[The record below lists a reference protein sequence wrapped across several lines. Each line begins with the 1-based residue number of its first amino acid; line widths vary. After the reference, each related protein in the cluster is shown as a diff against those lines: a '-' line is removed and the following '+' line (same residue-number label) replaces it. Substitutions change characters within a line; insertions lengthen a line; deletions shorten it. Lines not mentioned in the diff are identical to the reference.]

1 MDGGHETKNIPLAKQ
16 DINESHAM
24 PSQYEHKPNMGF
36 DEAIRRIEQS
46 ITSLKDE
53 MLVMQKTVT
62 NIANNVDTFKND
74 ILLELKKT
82 AREHYGHSNDL
93 NLNDIVDVKKEMK
106 SASPYIIQDTMDDDD
121 TVCAKKES
129 KIESTSPVQDK
140 IKQDD
145 TEHIKEVSKIVSM
158 EEDCSVHIAGQTQ
171 SNKKPGSKTP
181 LSHNVDVDMMQL
193 TFPHN
198 VRLNASSVTPS
209 SKPKVTRSQKRSPIV
224 TSQSEVPKVNKRQ
237 KIKDSSQESRLDD
250 DEDMN
255 EFEPFTEME
264 KIICNYI
271 FNKNFEESEVLVSM
285 KYEYGD
291 RAAFN
296 TLLPNQWISSQIINL
311 FVCKMRMEENKYRDM
326 FVWYLPTHFA
336 QKMLEE
342 DGNPTLEWFKKTYRD
357 DDKYMSNLVKCE
369 RESWSKHLRYKLAAS
384 LVLSKNNDQRSR
396 IVEIARNIPL
406 QEYFRSLKD

>member
-1 MDGGHETKNIPLAKQ
+1 
-16 DINESHAM
+16 
-24 PSQYEHKPNMGF
+24 
-36 DEAIRRIEQS
+36 
-46 ITSLKDE
+46 

-181 LSHNVDVDMMQL
+181 LSHNMVSD
-193 TFPHN
+193 
-198 VRLNASSVTPS
+198 
-209 SKPKVTRSQKRSPIV
+209 
-224 TSQSEVPKVNKRQ
+224 
-237 KIKDSSQESRLDD
+237 
-250 DEDMN
+250 
-255 EFEPFTEME
+255 
-264 KIICNYI
+264 
-271 FNKNFEESEVLVSM
+271 LVFVI
-285 KYEYGD
+285 Y
-291 RAAFN
+291 
-296 TLLPNQWISSQIINL
+296 L
-311 FVCKMRMEENKYRDM
+311 F
-326 FVWYLPTHFA
+326 
-336 QKMLEE
+336 
-342 DGNPTLEWFKKTYRD
+342 
-357 DDKYMSNLVKCE
+357 
-369 RESWSKHLRYKLAAS
+369 
-384 LVLSKNNDQRSR
+384 
-396 IVEIARNIPL
+396 
-406 QEYFRSLKD
+406 